1 VRDERADPGDR
12 DRDEPAKPGP
22 NGPAE
27 APDERLLAVASRILE
42 GEPIDWEALPREPE
56 PGGARALQPQLRL
69 LESLSRF
76 NRSVQR
82 SGSGANGE
90 PDPERWGHLEIIERI
105 GRGSFA
111 DVYHARD
118 PRLERDVALKLL
130 RLPSEDPTPQGEQVI
145 REARLLAKVCHPSV
159 VTVHGADIHDGRVGI
174 WMEMVQGDTL
184 WSLVRQ
190 RGPLGAGEIA
200 AIGHELLGALA
211 AVHAAGVLHGD
222 LKAQNVMRA
231 EGGRIVLMDFG
242 IARDLTARREDDAD
256 LVFGTALY
264 AAPERLRGAEATVR
278 SELYSLGVLLFYLA
292 TGSFPVVADSLH
304 ELIACHDRGERV
316 YLRDRR
322 PDLPRPLIDVI
333 ERALAPAPGDRPE
346 SAGEMDLA
354 LTAAPAARRATRRL
368 PASRVRLVAGIV
380 AVPVL
385 GALALGLA
393 LQGRYSIEATLYRGL
408 PDGGQRALSAADE
421 VAVNDQVF
429 LEVQS
434 TRDMY
439 VYVVNR
445 DLSGDMTLLFPH
457 PQLDQQNPLSG
468 KSIHRLPG
476 RLGETEVDW
485 KISTDG
491 GREQFL
497 IIASPQRLTDLE
509 ANIKDLDRPGYAA
522 VSAEALV
529 RGVKEFAAA
538 PGRASAPG
546 ADATERIFREA
557 QPLGHGRES
566 TRGAWVR
573 KLELTSE

>member
-1 VRDERADPGDR
+1 MVSESTDR
-12 DRDEPAKPGP
+12 G
-22 NGPAE
+22 

-56 PGGARALQPQLRL
+56 ADAERGLRPQLRL

-76 NRSVQR
+76 NRAAQR
-82 SGSGANGE
+82 SAGDEQE
-90 PDPERWGHLEIIERI
+90 PRAPERWGDLEVIERI

-130 RLPSEDPTPQGEQVI
+130 RFPAEEQVPQGERVI
-145 REARLLAKVCHPSV
+145 REARLLAKVRHPSV
-159 VTVHGADIHDGRVGI
+159 VTVHGADIHEGRVGI
-174 WMEMVQGDTL
+174 WMELVRGETL

-190 RGPLGAGEIA
+190 RGPLGAGEIV

-242 IARDLTARREDDAD
+242 IGQELTVRRAEGAA
-256 LVFGTALY
+256 LMYGTALY

-292 TGSFPVVADSLH
+292 TGSFPVTADSLP
-304 ELIACHDRGERV
+304 ELIARHDRGERV

-322 PDLPRPLIDVI
+322 PDLPRPLTDVI
-333 ERALAPAPGDRPE
+333 ERALAPAPGERPE
-346 SAGEMDLA
+346 SAGAMDLA
-354 LTAAPAARRATRRL
+354 LTAAPAAARAARRL
-368 PASRVRLVAGIV
+368 PAARLRLVAGIV

-385 GALALGLA
+385 GALALGVA
-393 LQGRYSIEATLYRGL
+393 LHGRYAIEATLYRGL
-408 PDGGQRALSAADE
+408 PDGGQRALSAQDE

-457 PQLDQQNPLSG
+457 PQLEQQNPLAG
-468 KSIHRLPG
+468 KSVHRLPG
-476 RLGETEVDW
+476 RLGGQEVDW
-485 KISTDG
+485 KISTAG

-497 IIASPQRLTDLE
+497 IIASPRRLTDLE

-522 VSAEALV
+522 VSPEALV

-546 ADATERIFREA
+546 VDATERIFREA
-557 QPLGHGRES
+557 QPLGRGRES